1 MKLNIS
7 MEMGASAIDLACTSP
22 YTLEDE
28 NVMIGRGMGTHTAT
42 FEQNPGAIRWTIDFL
57 QGSGDGIILVDLI
70 WASTDYLLTVI
81 PSDIQDKFTV
91 DLTYDAATET
101 MDAYLHYKS

>member
-7 MEMGASAIDLACTSP
+7 AEMGASSIVIVCASP

-28 NVMIGRGMGTHTAT
+28 NAMIGGGMGTHTAT
-42 FEQNPGAIRWTIDFL
+42 FEKNPGAIRWTIDFMQAEGL
-57 QGSGDGIILVDLI
+57 SIINVDFT
-70 WASTDYLLTVI
+70 WASTYYRI
-81 PSDIQDKFTV
+81 SAPSDIQDDLEV